1 MPEFESDALLLH
13 AINSQAQTKI
23 QRAEIFLQL
32 LSNGH
37 IHVDW
42 SDLPKHRNSRQCV
55 IHYKSLNTNRSHS
68 LCVSRKMKDAV
79 IEKVQAGH
87 LYDIHVCTVDE
98 LNRVLSS
105 TEHAQIQTVASNE
118 APMLRVAKSTPDFI
132 VLEWEQSKLVKL
144 LDIEMYKLRINGAAK
159 VLLPPT
165 ENKFIINDG
174 QFGKRYIFE
183 LEMYRKDGKT
193 ISSIPVMIK
202 WPGVT
207 LPKREAFINGS
218 KELIISWKNPT
229 SIHDGNVESYTVYI
243 YDSEKKLLSEIGP
256 NPPECRQVWI
266 EDLPKGVYFHVLE
279 MKLANS
285 KKSILSKPMRIEC
298 GNESTRPIL
307 TCSYTD
313 ANQEKQLIDMA
324 YLVANLRD
332 NAETK
337 RLSERC
343 ENQLM
348 KILSTLTYLTDSIH
362 VNLNIELKSN
372 DNIPK
377 SYHLIVDGKESSA
390 SIPGTIRN
398 LPFELPR
405 RDKPYELAVLL
416 TPALYGTKSK
426 TILVEA
432 SHHFSFFCAHFSQ
445 QRSTRSCSY
454 LETLPYEKQ
463 QPRPVHQGVMK
474 PSKMMTE
481 IQVYDF
487 NKNEILS
494 LPSLGQSNRFSIIL
508 FYVAQCIPSRV
519 HLNYPCSYLETL
531 PYEKQQPRPV
541 HQGVMKP
548 SKMMTEIQVY
558 DFNKNEILSLP
569 SLGQS
574 NRFSIILFYVAQC
587 IPSRVHLNYLSKYAS
602 TYSSQYNF
610 ISINCNQND
619 IDGLKELTENFT
631 NVQCYTDF
639 SSEDFEYERKNNET
653 PVHEILSIAGVPL
666 YFILNFSGH
675 VVWRGRLCTPD
686 QEKYDAAMDHI
697 IAEVSQMPCS
707 PETCDLCS
715 IDDSHIETQLTN
727 VDKNLQFIL
736 LQGMKPYEN
745 KKREVEPLNRIRRTV
760 SMNQQSIR
768 INDN

>member
-519 HLNYPCSYLETL
+519 HLNY
-531 PYEKQQPRPV
+531 
-541 HQGVMKP
+541 
-548 SKMMTEIQVY
+548 
-558 DFNKNEILSLP
+558 
-569 SLGQS
+569 
-574 NRFSIILFYVAQC
+574 
-587 IPSRVHLNYLSKYAS
+587 LSKYAS

-736 LQGMKPYEN
+736 LQRMKPYEN
-745 KKREVEPLNRIRRTV
+745 KNREVEPLNRIRRTV

>member
-229 SIHDGNVESYTVYI
+229 SIHDGNVESYTVHI

-519 HLNYPCSYLETL
+519 HLNY
-531 PYEKQQPRPV
+531 
-541 HQGVMKP
+541 
-548 SKMMTEIQVY
+548 
-558 DFNKNEILSLP
+558 
-569 SLGQS
+569 
-574 NRFSIILFYVAQC
+574 
-587 IPSRVHLNYLSKYAS
+587 LSKYAS

-736 LQGMKPYEN
+736 LQRMKPYEN
-745 KKREVEPLNRIRRTV
+745 KNREVEPLNRIRRTV

>member
-1 MPEFESDALLLH
+1 MPEFDSDALLLH
-13 AINSQAQTKI
+13 AINSQTQTKI
-23 QRAEIFLQL
+23 QRAKIFLQL

-37 IHVDW
+37 IFVDW
-42 SDLPKHRNSRQCV
+42 SDLPKHQNSRQCV
-55 IHYKSLNTNRSHS
+55 IHYKSLNTNRSLS
-68 LCVSRKMKDAV
+68 LCVSRKTKDAV

-105 TEHAQIQTVASNE
+105 SEHAQIQTVASNE
-118 APMLRVAKSTPDFI
+118 APLLRVTKSTPDFI

-165 ENKFIINDG
+165 ENKFIMNDG

-193 ISSIPVMIK
+193 ISSIPVMIN

-218 KELIISWKNPT
+218 KELIISWENPT
-229 SIHDGNVESYTVYI
+229 SIHDGNVESYTV
-243 YDSEKKLLSEIGP
+243 
-256 NPPECRQVWI
+256 R
-266 EDLPKGVYFHVLE
+266 F
-279 MKLANS
+279 
-285 KKSILSKPMRIEC
+285 IL
-298 GNESTRPIL
+298 
-307 TCSYTD
+307 SYTD

-324 YLVANLRD
+324 YLVTNLRD

-348 KILSTLTYLTDSIH
+348 KILSTLTNLTDSIH

-372 DNIPK
+372 DNTPK

-390 SIPGTIRN
+390 SIPGTITN

-432 SHHFSFFCAHFSQ
+432 SRHFSFFCAHFSQ

-463 QPRPVHQGVMK
+463 QPRPVHLGIMK

-494 LPSLGQSNRFSIIL
+494 LPSPGE
-508 FYVAQCIPSRV
+508 SR
-519 HLNYPCSYLETL
+519 
-531 PYEKQQPRPV
+531 
-541 HQGVMKP
+541 
-548 SKMMTEIQVY
+548 
-558 DFNKNEILSLP
+558 
-569 SLGQS
+569 
-574 NRFSIILFYVAQC
+574 RFSIILFYVAQC

-602 TYSSQYNF
+602 TYPSQYNF

-619 IDGLKELTENFT
+619 IDGLKELTESFT

-639 SSEDFEYERKNNET
+639 SSEDFEYEEKNNET

-666 YFILNFSGH
+666 YFILNFSGNFGSLNYPAVISTSSLGH

-686 QEKYDAAMDHI
+686 QTKYDAAMDHI

-707 PETCDLCS
+707 AENCDLCS
-715 IDDSHIETQLTN
+715 IDESHIEAQLTN
-727 VDKNLQFIL
+727 VDKNLQSIL
-736 LQGMKPYEN
+736 LQQMKSYEN
-745 KKREVEPLNRIRRTV
+745 KNRKVESLNRTRRTV

>member
-1 MPEFESDALLLH
+1 MPEFDSDALLLH
-13 AINSQAQTKI
+13 AINSQTQTKI
-23 QRAEIFLQL
+23 QRAKIFLQL

-37 IHVDW
+37 IFVDW
-42 SDLPKHRNSRQCV
+42 SDLPKHQNSRQCV
-55 IHYKSLNTNRSHS
+55 IHYKSLNTNRSLS
-68 LCVSRKMKDAV
+68 LCVSRKTKDAV

-105 TEHAQIQTVASNE
+105 SEHAQIQTVASNE
-118 APMLRVAKSTPDFI
+118 APLLRVTKSTPDFI

-165 ENKFIINDG
+165 ENKFIMNDG

-193 ISSIPVMIK
+193 ISSIPVMIN

-218 KELIISWKNPT
+218 KELIISWENPT

-266 EDLPKGVYFHVLE
+266 QDLPKGVYFHVLE

-285 KKSILSKPMRIEC
+285 KKSILSKPMKMEC
-298 GNESTRPIL
+298 GNESTKPIL

-324 YLVANLRD
+324 YLVTNLRD

-348 KILSTLTYLTDSIH
+348 KILSTLTNLTDSIH

-372 DNIPK
+372 DNTPK

-390 SIPGTIRN
+390 SIPGTITN

-432 SHHFSFFCAHFSQ
+432 SRHFSFFCAHFSQ

-463 QPRPVHQGVMK
+463 QPRPVHQGIMK

-494 LPSLGQSNRFSIIL
+494 LPSPGE
-508 FYVAQCIPSRV
+508 SR
-519 HLNYPCSYLETL
+519 
-531 PYEKQQPRPV
+531 
-541 HQGVMKP
+541 
-548 SKMMTEIQVY
+548 
-558 DFNKNEILSLP
+558 
-569 SLGQS
+569 
-574 NRFSIILFYVAQC
+574 RFSIILFYVAQC

-602 TYSSQYNF
+602 TYPSQYNF
-610 ISINCNQND
+610 ISINCNRND
-619 IDGLKELTENFT
+619 IDGLKELTESFT

-639 SSEDFEYERKNNET
+639 SSEDFEYEEKNNET

-666 YFILNFSGH
+666 YFILNFSGNFGSLNYPAVISTSSLGH

-686 QEKYDAAMDHI
+686 QTKYDAAMDHI

-707 PETCDLCS
+707 AENCDLCS
-715 IDDSHIETQLTN
+715 IDESHIETQLTN
-727 VDKNLQFIL
+727 VDKNLQSIL
-736 LQGMKPYEN
+736 LQQMKSYEN
-745 KKREVEPLNRIRRTV
+745 KNRKVESLNRTRRTV

>member
-98 LNRVLSS
+98 LNRVLYS

-279 MKLANS
+279 MKLADS

-519 HLNYPCSYLETL
+519 HLNY
-531 PYEKQQPRPV
+531 
-541 HQGVMKP
+541 
-548 SKMMTEIQVY
+548 
-558 DFNKNEILSLP
+558 
-569 SLGQS
+569 
-574 NRFSIILFYVAQC
+574 
-587 IPSRVHLNYLSKYAS
+587 LSKYAS

-736 LQGMKPYEN
+736 LQRMKPYEN
-745 KKREVEPLNRIRRTV
+745 KNREVEPLNRIRRTV

>member
-279 MKLANS
+279 MKLADS

-519 HLNYPCSYLETL
+519 HLNY
-531 PYEKQQPRPV
+531 
-541 HQGVMKP
+541 
-548 SKMMTEIQVY
+548 
-558 DFNKNEILSLP
+558 
-569 SLGQS
+569 
-574 NRFSIILFYVAQC
+574 
-587 IPSRVHLNYLSKYAS
+587 LSKYAS

-736 LQGMKPYEN
+736 LQRMKPYEN
-745 KKREVEPLNRIRRTV
+745 KNREVEPLNRIRRTV

>member
-98 LNRVLSS
+98 LNRVLYS

-519 HLNYPCSYLETL
+519 HLNY
-531 PYEKQQPRPV
+531 
-541 HQGVMKP
+541 
-548 SKMMTEIQVY
+548 
-558 DFNKNEILSLP
+558 
-569 SLGQS
+569 
-574 NRFSIILFYVAQC
+574 
-587 IPSRVHLNYLSKYAS
+587 LSKYAS

-736 LQGMKPYEN
+736 LQRMKPYEN
-745 KKREVEPLNRIRRTV
+745 KNREVEPLNRIRRTV

>member
-519 HLNYPCSYLETL
+519 HLNY
-531 PYEKQQPRPV
+531 
-541 HQGVMKP
+541 
-548 SKMMTEIQVY
+548 
-558 DFNKNEILSLP
+558 
-569 SLGQS
+569 
-574 NRFSIILFYVAQC
+574 
-587 IPSRVHLNYLSKYAS
+587 LSKYAS